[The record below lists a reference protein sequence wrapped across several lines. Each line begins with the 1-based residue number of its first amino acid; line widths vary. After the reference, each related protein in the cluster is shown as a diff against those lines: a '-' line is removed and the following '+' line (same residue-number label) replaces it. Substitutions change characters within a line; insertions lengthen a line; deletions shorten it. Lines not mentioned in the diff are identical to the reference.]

1 MVGVADRDVL
11 MANKNSLKQL
21 QNAIICSWFQLA
33 KKRKLLFLLSC
44 IVQLL
49 SVSQHT
55 DGYGSIH
62 ELLMTLQSSK
72 AYYGKI
78 VTFFLLLFIHFSNM
92 YLQHM
97 KNI

>member
-1 MVGVADRDVL
+1 MPSYVL
-11 MANKNSLKQL
+11 GFNWLKKG
-21 QNAIICSWFQLA
+21 NCY
-33 KKRKLLFLLSC
+33 FLLSC

-78 VTFFLLLFIHFSNM
+78 VTFFFAVF
-92 YLQHM
+92 YTFFQHVLTAHE
-97 KNI
+97 KHLTAGAFFLNQCYDHP